1 MTAIASDGRLV
12 QPGEGHPHP
21 RWYGTFP
28 RVLGEFVREKRVIT
42 LEEAVRK
49 MTSLPA
55 DHVGLPERGTL
66 TEGTIADIV
75 VFDPETVADRATF
88 QDPHQYPAGIDWVI
102 INGIVAV
109 DDGVFNDAR
118 AGRILRRQN
127 E

>member
-1 MTAIASDGRLV
+1 MQFAGHGRL
-12 QPGEGHPHP
+12 GE
-21 RWYGTFP
+21 Y
-28 RVLGEFVREKRVIT
+28 VREKRVIT

-55 DHVGLPERGTL
+55 DHVGLSERGTL